1 MTFLPV
7 SNLLIKIRRRT
18 RAWLR
23 RHSYSFFSSLGVL
36 LQHKAGTTMT
46 VLVLGIAMFLPLG
59 LYVTLAN
66 LEGLDLHQDEW
77 SAVTAFFVTGTKEA
91 EVRRVAD
98 ELEKRMHTEKIVVIS
113 PAEGMVDFRDA
124 SGFGQS
130 LDMLEEN
137 PLPWVMQVT
146 PVQGSTEDVE
156 AGIADLTAYLQ
167 SVRSIEVTQFD
178 YKWLQRLGRMLELGE
193 AAVSVLMLL
202 FGLAVVVV
210 VANTIRLDVASHADE
225 IEILAL
231 VGAGKAFIRQPF
243 LYTGLWYGLMGG
255 LLAVILLYLI
265 LFYLAGPL
273 GLLLETY
280 GTVFDMRG
288 LGGSNTLW
296 LLFGGGLL
304 GWSGAWISVHR
315 YLRLLAV
322 GGRLGRH

>member
-1 MTFLPV
+1 MISLTSL
-7 SNLLIKIRRRT
+7 RRRN

-36 LQHKAGTTMT
+36 LQHKVGTPMT

-66 LEGLDLHQDEW
+66 LDGLNLHQGEW
-77 SAVTAFFVTGTKEA
+77 SAVTVYFASGTGEA
-91 EVRRVAD
+91 EVSGVAS
-98 ELEKRMHTEKIVVIS
+98 ELETRMQPEKVVIIS
-113 PAEGMVDFRDA
+113 PAEGLVDFRDA
-124 SGFGQS
+124 SGFGDS

-137 PLPWVMQVT
+137 PLPWVMQVI
-146 PVQGSTEDVE
+146 PPSGSSEE
-156 AGIADLTAYLQ
+156 IAASIGALTTYLQ
-167 SVRSIEVTQFD
+167 SINSIEVTRFD

-193 AAVSVLMLL
+193 AAVSVLILL

-231 VGAGKAFIRQPF
+231 VGAGNAFIRQPF

-255 LLAVILLYLI
+255 LLAIILLYVT
-265 LFYLAGPL
+265 LFYLSGPL

-280 GTVFDMRG
+280 GTVFTMQG
-288 LGGSNTLW
+288 LGGTNALW
-296 LLFGGGLL
+296 LLLGGGLL
-304 GWSGAWISVHR
+304 GWSGAWISVQR

>member
-1 MTFLPV
+1 ML
-7 SNLLIKIRRRT
+7 SWSQIRRKN

-36 LQHKAGTTMT
+36 LQHKAGTLMT

-66 LEGLDLHQDEW
+66 LDGLNLHQDEW
-77 SAVTAFFVTGTKEA
+77 TAVTAFFVSGTDEA

-98 ELEKRMHTEKIVVIS
+98 RLEKRMYSEKVIVIS
-113 PAEGMVDFRDA
+113 PAEGLADFRVT
-124 SGFGQS
+124 SGFGES

-137 PLPWVMQVT
+137 PLPWVLQVS
-146 PVQGSTEDVE
+146 PQPGSTGQVE
-156 AGIADLTAYLQ
+156 ESVAELTTYLQ
-167 SVRSIEVTQFD
+167 SIDSIELTQFD

-193 AAVSVLMLL
+193 AVVTVLVLL

-210 VANTIRLDVASHADE
+210 VANTIRLDVASHAEE

-231 VGAGKAFIRQPF
+231 VGAGNAFIRQPF

-255 LLAVILLYLI
+255 LLAIALLYLT
-265 LFYLAGPL
+265 LFYLGGPL

-280 GTVFDMRG
+280 GAVLTLHG
-288 LGGSNTLW
+288 PGGSNFLW
-296 LLFGGGLL
+296 LLLGGGML
-304 GWSGAWISVHR
+304 GWIGAWISVQR
-315 YLRLLAV
+315 YLNLLQV

>member
-1 MTFLPV
+1 MFSLST
-7 SNLLIKIRRRT
+7 IRRKN

-36 LQHKAGTTMT
+36 LQHKVGTPMT

-66 LEGLDLHQDEW
+66 LDGLDLHQDEW
-77 SAVTAFFVTGTKEA
+77 SAVTVYFASGTSEA

-98 ELEKRMHTEKIVVIS
+98 ELEKRMQPEKIVVIS
-113 PAEGMVDFRDA
+113 PAEGLVDFRDA
-124 SGFGQS
+124 SGFGDS

-137 PLPWVMQVT
+137 PLPWVMQVI
-146 PVQGSTEDVE
+146 PPPGSSEEIEVSIDE
-156 AGIADLTAYLQ
+156 LTTYLQ
-167 SVRSIEVTQFD
+167 SINSIEVTQFD
-178 YKWLQRLGRMLELGE
+178 HKWLQRLSRMLELGE
-193 AAVSVLMLL
+193 AAVSVLIIL

-231 VGAGKAFIRQPF
+231 VGAGNAFIRQPF

-255 LLAVILLYLI
+255 LLAIILLYVT

-273 GLLLETY
+273 GALLETY
-280 GTVFDMRG
+280 GTTFAMQG

-296 LLFGGGLL
+296 LLLGGGLL
-304 GWSGAWISVHR
+304 GWSGAWISVQR

-322 GGRLGRH
+322 GGQLGRR

>member
-1 MTFLPV
+1 MISLTSV
-7 SNLLIKIRRRT
+7 RRRN

-36 LQHKAGTTMT
+36 LQHKVGTPMT

-66 LEGLDLHQDEW
+66 LDGLNLHQDEW
-77 SAVTAFFVTGTKEA
+77 SAVTVYFASGTRQT
-91 EVRRVAD
+91 EVQRVAD
-98 ELEKRMHTEKIVVIS
+98 ELEKRMQVEKVVAIS
-113 PAEGMVDFRDA
+113 PAEGLVDFREA
-124 SGFGQS
+124 SGFGES

-137 PLPWVMQVT
+137 PLPWVMQVIPPPGT
-146 PVQGSTEDVE
+146 TQEVE
-156 AGIADLTAYLQ
+156 ASIAELTSYLQ
-167 SVRSIEVTQFD
+167 SIESIEVTQFD
-178 YKWLQRLGRMLELGE
+178 YKWLKRLGRMLDLGE
-193 AAVSVLMLL
+193 AAVSVLILL

-231 VGAGKAFIRQPF
+231 VGASNAFIRQPF

-255 LLAVILLYLI
+255 LLAIVLMHVT
-265 LFYLAGPL
+265 LFYLGGPL

-280 GTVFDMRG
+280 GTIFVMRG

-296 LLFGGGLL
+296 VLIGGGLL
-304 GWSGAWISVHR
+304 GWLGAWIAVQR